1 MRALVFLLV
10 LGNLVFFAYARGYFG
25 QPDNPDAVR
34 MTQQLQP
41 DKVVVVARGEAPPI
55 APPPAAVQGGEGRE
69 AGAEGEACLQWEG
82 LGEREA
88 DQLAEAAKAL
98 ASPGAIERYAAP
110 VSRTRHWVRIG
121 ELASRALAERKAAE
135 ATRMG
140 VREHEVVA
148 DGAQW
153 ALSMGVFSTRE
164 AAEAHLAGLRKKGIR
179 SAAIAEKTDSQARL
193 RVVWRGPAPAADPLR
208 QALRTAPGACPAAG
222 AQAAAGA
229 GQ

>member
-34 MTQQLQP
+34 MTQQLQA
-41 DKVVVVARGEAPPI
+41 DKVVVVARGEAPPVV
-55 APPPAAVQGGEGRE
+55 AAQPPAPAGEV
-69 AGAEGEACLQWEG
+69 AEACLQWEG

-88 DQLAEAAKAL
+88 DQLAEAAQAL
-98 ASPGAIERYAAP
+98 PTAGPLERQAGS
-110 VSRTRHWVRIG
+110 VNRTRYWVRIG
-121 ELASRALAERKAAE
+121 ELANRALAERKAAE

-140 VREHEVVA
+140 VREHDVVA

-153 ALSMGVFSTRE
+153 ALSMGLFSTRE

-179 SAAIAEKTDSQARL
+179 SATIAEKTDSQARL
-193 RVVWRGPAPAADPLR
+193 RVVWRGPALAADQLR
-208 QALRTAPGACPAAG
+208 QALRTAPGACPAANP
-222 AQAAAGA
+222 QTVAGA